1 MEGQK
6 RKILIVD
13 DDSFLLDMYA
23 LKFSQ
28 NNFEVHTAGG
38 GAEAIEKLRG
48 GLNPEVMLM
57 DIIMPEMDGFE
68 MLTKINTEKLCP
80 NCVKIV
86 LSNKSQQSD
95 IDQGNSLGVAGY
107 IVKANSTP
115 LEVINQV
122 VSILGKKIS
131 TPDVKSGPRPES
143 VGAK

>member
-1 MEGQK
+1 MEGEK

-28 NNFEVHTAGG
+28 NNFEVYTAGSG
-38 GAEAIEKLRG
+38 LQALQKLRN
-48 GLNPEVMLM
+48 GLVPNVMLM

-68 MLTKINTEKLCP
+68 MLAQINKENLCP
-80 NCVKIV
+80 DCVKIV

-95 IDQGNSLGVAGY
+95 IDEGNRLGASGY

-115 LEVINQV
+115 AEVIEQV
-122 VSILGKKIS
+122 IKILENKVAIHQ
-131 TPDVKSGPRPES
+131 
-143 VGAK
+143 

>member
-28 NNFEVHTAGG
+28 NNFEVYTASNGVT
-38 GAEAIEKLRG
+38 ALEKLKT
-48 GLNPEVMLM
+48 GLTPDVMLM

-68 MLTKINTEKLCP
+68 MLKQINDQKLCV

-86 LSNKSQQSD
+86 LSNKSEQSD
-95 IDQGNSLGVAGY
+95 IDEGDRLGVVGY

-115 LEVINQV
+115 AEVIDQV
-122 VSILGKKIS
+122 VKILDKGVTIPPVKKAEE
-131 TPDVKSGPRPES
+131 V
-143 VGAK
+143 